1 VPSEKVIEVLVRRH
15 VLESERSF
23 SSVLEGIFGGI
34 TQPDISQLFSQLAA
48 STSYEEFSS
57 LVREAQGSAGLMLF
71 LRLDLDH
78 ALALDPQAGDQA
90 GRRLIRLIAGNPVT
104 MGEMTRHVPDAGSYA
119 PVTILVQELADGRT
133 RVAYDAVASEIAPYR
148 NAAASDVAERL
159 DAEVLN
165 LLRQVT

>member
-1 VPSEKVIEVLVRRH
+1 
-15 VLESERSF
+15 
-23 SSVLEGIFGGI
+23 
-34 TQPDISQLFSQLAA
+34 
-48 STSYEEFSS
+48 
-57 LVREAQGSAGLMLF
+57 
-71 LRLDLDH
+71 
-78 ALALDPQAGDQA
+78 
-90 GRRLIRLIAGNPVT
+90 
-104 MGEMTRHVPDAGSYA
+104 MGEMTRHVPTPARYA

>member
-23 SSVLEGIFGGI
+23 SSVLEGIFSGI

-71 LRLDLDH
+71 MRLDLDH
-78 ALALDPQAGDQA
+78 ALALDPQAGDRA